1 MLCQALCKR
10 MMEFSFGILAYNQE
24 NYILETLES
33 IKYQK
38 EHFGLDCMIDII
50 LVDDAS
56 KDQTYNLVQY
66 WINENRTLFRNVKMI
81 RNSENQGTVRN
92 FNVIINNISTTYFK
106 IIAGDDLISS
116 GNLFEKYVNLDAK
129 SLSTFVRM
137 EIKDGI
143 VKLNLEWLKSYH
155 YNMKKFQD
163 RVFLLKAMRKG
174 GLFHSPST
182 LFQKKLYI
190 NAKCS
195 EYNTKFRLFE
205 DDPTWYSMLKNEPK
219 LNVIFNKEIIVLYRV
234 HSKSVSNS
242 NIVNSP
248 FEKEMEQLKGL
259 YYKDTKGLEKL
270 FFWFAL
276 HNTLPKIFRL
286 DKYIS
291 YLKRKK
297 INFYARH
304 DNEFYNF
311 IALLKEKEKEEQKFY
326 KIIRQNAQK
335 YYRIL

>member
-1 MLCQALCKR
+1 
-10 MMEFSFGILAYNQE
+10 MEFSFGILAYNQE

-38 EHFGLDCMIDII
+38 EHFGVDSTIDII

-56 KDQTYNLVQY
+56 KDQTFNLAQY
-66 WINENRTLFRNVKMI
+66 WLNENRTLFRNIKMI

-92 FNVIINNISTTYFK
+92 FNVLINNISTTHFK

-116 GNLFEKYVNLDAK
+116 GNLFEKYINLDAK
-129 SLSTFVRM
+129 SLSTFARM

-143 VKLNLEWLKSYH
+143 INLNFEWLKSYY

-163 RVFLLKAMRKG
+163 RDFLLKAMRKG

-195 EYNTKFRLFE
+195 EYNSKFRLFE
-205 DDPTWYSMLKNEPK
+205 DDPTWYAMLKNEPN
-219 LNVIFNKEIIVLYRV
+219 LNVTFNKEIIVLYRV

-248 FEKEMEQLKGL
+248 FEKEMEHLKGL
-259 YYKDTKGLEKL
+259 YYKDVKGLEKL

-291 YLKRKK
+291 YLNRKEMD
-297 INFYARH
+297 FCTRH

-326 KIIRQNAQK
+326 KIIKQNAQK
-335 YYRIL
+335 YHGILQI

>member
-1 MLCQALCKR
+1 MV
-10 MMEFSFGILAYNQE
+10 EFSFGILAFNQE

-38 EHFGLDCMIDII
+38 EHFGLDCAVDII

-66 WINENRTLFRNVKMI
+66 WLKENRTLFRDIKII

-92 FNVIINNISTTYFK
+92 FNVIINSISTTNFK

-116 GNLFEKYVNLDAK
+116 GNLFEKYSNLDAK
-129 SLSTFVRM
+129 SLSTFARM

-143 VKLNLEWLKSYH
+143 VKLNLEWLKSYY

-163 RVFLLKAMRKG
+163 RAFLLKAMRKG

-195 EYNTKFRLFE
+195 EYNSKFRLFE
-205 DDPTWYSMLKNEPK
+205 DDPTWYAILKNEPN
-219 LNVIFNKEIIVLYRV
+219 LNVTFNKEIIVLYRV

-248 FEKEMEQLKGL
+248 FEKEMEHLKSL
-259 YYKDTKGLEKL
+259 YYKDAKGLEKL
-270 FFWFAL
+270 FFWFSL

-291 YLKRKK
+291 YLKRKE

-304 DNEFYNF
+304 NNEFYNF

-326 KIIRQNAQK
+326 KIIKQNAQK
-335 YYRIL
+335 YHGILQI